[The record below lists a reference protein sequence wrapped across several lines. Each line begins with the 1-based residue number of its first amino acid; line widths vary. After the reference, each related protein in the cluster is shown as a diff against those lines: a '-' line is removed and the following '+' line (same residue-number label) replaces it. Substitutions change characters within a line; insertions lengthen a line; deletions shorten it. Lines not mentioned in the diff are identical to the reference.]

1 MTDFLKDG
9 QGINDR
15 VTLENYFI
23 VSSFGSR
30 YLLYNQDI
38 IRIKYDILCL
48 CSFLLEP
55 SLCPRKSDSFKNN
68 PITNF
73 ELAVEM

>member
-1 MTDFLKDG
+1 MYTIFHISIKT
-9 QGINDR
+9 N
-15 VTLENYFI
+15 
-23 VSSFGSR
+23 SFEGSPLNSYVNSR
-30 YLLYNQDI
+30 YLADNQDI

-55 SLCPRKSDSFKNN
+55 SLCPRESDSFKNN
-68 PITNF
+68 PITNL